1 MRQKERNMMPL
12 AIAKG
17 KRTLRSTYDTQI
29 IANLEFPIVKQIFSI
44 FKLIVLEPL
53 ECITHV

>member
-1 MRQKERNMMPL
+1 MMPM

-17 KRTLRSTYDTQI
+17 KRTLRSINDTQI
-29 IANLEFPIVKQIFSI
+29 IANLKFPIVKQIFSI

-53 ECITHV
+53 V

>member
-1 MRQKERNMMPL
+1 MRQKERNMTPM

-29 IANLEFPIVKQIFSI
+29 IPNLEFPIVKQIFSI

-53 ECITHV
+53 V

>member
-1 MRQKERNMMPL
+1 MRQKERNMMPM

-53 ECITHV
+53 V